1 MIESLPWHD
10 RQWQRIE
17 AMRESARIPHALMLL
32 GARGL
37 GKGEFASRLSSVLLC
52 ESDANPCGQCRG
64 CRLMASGNHPDFLAV
79 SPAEDKSSIGI
90 EQIRALIEH
99 VWLTSQYGGYKVVVV
114 SPAELMTRQA
124 ANTLLKTLEEP
135 PGAAVFILVT
145 HESGRLPATIRS
157 RCQRLEFPLP
167 PASRALS
174 WLDSRLPPDS
184 PAETLLRLADGAP
197 LGALEIAEEGGV
209 EARSDL
215 FRDMTALL
223 AGETDPVAVASGWR
237 GKEMTELAR
246 WLTSLT
252 MDLIRLKTDQ
262 NSPSLTHEDLRRAMQ
277 PVARRLDLIRIF
289 ALLDVCLELRWL
301 CARQTRFNPQLLL
314 EDVAIRFAAAGEARS

>member
-1 MIESLPWHD
+1 
-10 RQWQRIE
+10 
-17 AMRESARIPHALMLL
+17 
-32 GARGL
+32 
-37 GKGEFASRLSSVLLC
+37 
-52 ESDANPCGQCRG
+52 
-64 CRLMASGNHPDFLAV
+64 
-79 SPAEDKSSIGI
+79 
-90 EQIRALIEH
+90 
-99 VWLTSQYGGYKVVVV
+99 
-114 SPAELMTRQA
+114 
-124 ANTLLKTLEEP
+124 
-135 PGAAVFILVT
+135 
-145 HESGRLPATIRS
+145 
-157 RCQRLEFPLP
+157 
-167 PASRALS
+167 
-174 WLDSRLPPDS
+174 
-184 PAETLLRLADGAP
+184 LLRLADGAP